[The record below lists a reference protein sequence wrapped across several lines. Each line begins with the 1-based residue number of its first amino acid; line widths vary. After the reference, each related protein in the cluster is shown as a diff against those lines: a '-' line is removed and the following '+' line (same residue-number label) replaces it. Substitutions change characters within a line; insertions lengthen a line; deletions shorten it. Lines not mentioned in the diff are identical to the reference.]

1 MEVGRLEHR
10 PDLLRRRL
18 ELTVEPPHDGRP
30 AGGRVNE
37 AEDHAQRGRLP
48 RAVWPQVGN
57 RALANLEAQ
66 VVDGDCL
73 PEPLR
78 EVLDLDQVRGVT

>member
-1 MEVGRLEHR
+1 MTVALPAVGRTR
-10 PDLLRRRL
+10 PRMTRS
-18 ELTVEPPHDGRP
+18 VVVFP
-30 AGGRVNE
+30 APFGPEESR
-37 AEDHAQRGRLP
+37 
-48 RAVWPQVGN
+48 N

-66 VVDGDCL
+66 VVDGDGL